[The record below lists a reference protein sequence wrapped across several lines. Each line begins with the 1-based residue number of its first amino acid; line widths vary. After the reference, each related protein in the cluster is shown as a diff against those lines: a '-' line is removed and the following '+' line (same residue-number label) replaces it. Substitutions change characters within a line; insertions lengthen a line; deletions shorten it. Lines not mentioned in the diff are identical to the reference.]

1 MATRMEAGKYR
12 ACSKAGN
19 LVRVKESGG
28 PPPSGWRGG
37 PEPGP
42 ANSGW

>member
-1 MATRMEAGKYR
+1 MEAGKYR

-19 LVRVKESGG
+19 LVCVKESGD
-28 PPPSGWRGG
+28 PLPHLGWRGG
-37 PEPGP
+37 QEPGP